1 MKKFWLIASLFITS
15 LSVSAQEDTATV
27 LKASRQITK
36 ELTPQ
41 QIIDSLHKRFPNAQA
56 VQYYKMPKEGVE
68 NGWQVTEGDLGGA
81 DVEYYVLKFKN
92 DKINYYGLYQA
103 DGTLVES
110 KLEQKEAALPEAV
123 KTSLRTMAANDYKGW
138 KLRSS
143 SYHKTIDYQK
153 NNTYYEIV
161 AAKGEERK
169 VLIMSPDG
177 KVVKEKNL

>member
-68 NGWQVTEGDLGGA
+68 NGWQVTEGDLGGQ
-81 DVEYYVLKFKN
+81 DIEYYVLKFKN

-103 DGTLVES
+103 DGTLVMS
-110 KLEQKEAALPEAV
+110 QLDQKEAALPEPV
-123 KTSLRTMAANDYKGW
+123 KTTLKNMAATDYKGW
-138 KLRSS
+138 TLRSS
-143 SYHKTIDYQK
+143 SYHKTIDYNK
-153 NNTYYEIV
+153 NNTYYEV
-161 AAKGEERK
+161 TAAKGDDRK
-169 VLIMSPDG
+169 ILIMSADG
-177 KVVKEKNL
+177 KVIKQKDL